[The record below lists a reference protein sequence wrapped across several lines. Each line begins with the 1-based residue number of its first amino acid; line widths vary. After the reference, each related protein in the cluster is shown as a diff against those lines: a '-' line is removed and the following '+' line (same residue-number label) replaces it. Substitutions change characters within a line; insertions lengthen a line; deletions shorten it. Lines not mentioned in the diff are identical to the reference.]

1 MQVFRNNNNALT
13 PIQRDSFK
21 LEADIHSLVE
31 PNLEMLFQLE
41 YVTSEF
47 AVGDFRL
54 DTLAFD
60 NEANAF
66 VIIEYKKG
74 NSYSVVDQGY
84 SYLSVMVNN
93 KADFILEY
101 NEKTGKQLKRDDVD
115 WTASRV
121 IFVAPSFNAYQRNSV
136 NFRNVPFELWEI
148 RKFDEGII
156 ALEQCLPTS
165 SESIDKIAKSASTPL
180 IDSVSAQVH
189 VPTESDHVGVLD
201 EATLKIWRALR
212 ERIVE
217 TPDST
222 LFVSKGYISWRRD
235 TTAVCFIHF
244 RQRELK
250 IEILRGNKKPS
261 GEFSKGFFNID
272 DPKHLAK
279 ERSWTW
285 KGGQTGHQYV
295 LTLSKKAELDY
306 MLYLLNQKY
315 DSLA

>member
-1 MQVFRNNNNALT
+1 MQIFRNSNNVLT

-31 PNLEMLFQLE
+31 PNLELLFQLE

-47 AVGDFRL
+47 VVGDFRL

-66 VIIEYKKG
+66 VIVEYKKG

-101 NEKTGKQLKRDDVD
+101 NEKTEKQLKRDDID

-121 IFVAPSFNAYQRNSV
+121 IFVAPSFNTYQRNSV

-148 RKFDEGII
+148 RKFEEGII

-165 SESIDKIAKSASTPL
+165 TESIDKITKGSSTPL
-180 IDSVSAQVH
+180 IGAVSAQVH
-189 VPTESDHVGVLD
+189 VSTEDEHLAVLD
-201 EATLKIWRALR
+201 EATLKIWQALR

-235 TTAVCFIHF
+235 NTAVCFIHF

-250 IEILRGNKKPS
+250 IEILRGNKKPT
-261 GEFSKGFFNID
+261 GELSRGFFNID
-272 DPKHLAK
+272 DPKTMAE

-285 KGGQTGHQYV
+285 KSEQTGHVYV
-295 LTLSKKAELDY
+295 IHVGEIDELDY
-306 MLYLLNQKY
+306 VMFLLEQKY
-315 DSLA
+315 RSLG

>member
-1 MQVFRNNNNALT
+1 MQVFRNNNNVLT

-60 NEANAF
+60 NDANAF

-121 IFVAPSFNAYQRNSV
+121 IFVAPSFNAYQKNSV

-156 ALEQCLPTS
+156 VLEQCLPTS
-165 SESIDKIAKSASTPL
+165 SESMDKIAKSASTPL

-235 TTAVCFIHF
+235 TTAVCFIQF

-250 IEILRGNKKPS
+250 IEILRGNKKPT
-261 GEFSKGFFNID
+261 GELSRGFFDID
-272 DPKHLAK
+272 DPKK
-279 ERSWTW
+279 MTRDKSWTW
-285 KGGQTGHQYV
+285 KNGHTGHVYV
-295 LTLSKKAELDY
+295 IHVDQLGDLDY
-306 MLYLLNQKY
+306 VMFLLEQKY
-315 DSLA
+315 RSLE